1 MASWSAKL
9 SQPDNSS
16 LPRVMEPGKK
26 GETALEVFVDG
37 ALTKIYNESSGRS
50 KDQKSI
56 REACKGILG
65 VHHVELLGLF
75 LLLAG
80 AKNYLFHCRCAA

>member
-1 MASWSAKL
+1 MASWSTKL
-9 SQPDNSS
+9 AGQSESS
-16 LPRVMEPGKK
+16 DHLPKMMEPGKK

-56 REACKGILG
+56 REACKSILG
-65 VHHVELLGLF
+65 IES
-75 LLLAG
+75 
-80 AKNYLFHCRCAA
+80 NSCST